1 MNYYTP
7 DYYNYY
13 GMQQGLM
20 VFKITLDDGLVL
32 KGNVTHLEP
41 ERGTGDYNC
50 FVKRAVY
57 IENVLYT
64 ISDAKIKMN
73 NLQDLAFIR
82 EIAVG

>member
-1 MNYYTP
+1 MNDYTH
-7 DYYNYY
+7 DYYR
-13 GMQQGLM
+13 MQQGLM

-41 ERGTGDYNC
+41 ETGTGDYNH

-64 ISDAKIKMN
+64 ISDAKVKMN
-73 NLQDLAFIR
+73 SLQDLAFIK
-82 EIAVG
+82 EVAVG